1 MTRWTYYASAERG
14 AQIMAGYT
22 ASDLCPYCGHDG
34 YDGHDMRSVPPEC
47 MTPGCPCGESA
58 ASRDRRLDRWIE
70 ATLGMRLHRYAVDRD
85 GTIDLPPIEAPGYW
99 ERVYRRWAQLYRRNL
114 PEDDR

>member
-70 ATLGMRLHRYAVDRD
+70 ATLGARLHFHAHPD
-85 GTIDLPPIEAPGYW
+85 GLPPLPDDFDPADAQRKGY
-99 ERVYRRWAQLYRRNL
+99 
-114 PEDDR
+114 